1 MTKLATIAMSTQIAL
16 SAVFAAMPVAV
27 TSAATVA
34 ANGDVGMTAST
45 FTAAQSDGS
54 VTISVQRDGG
64 KSGAAS
70 VKYTTLAESAEAGQQ
85 FTAQSGT
92 LTWANNDAAVK
103 TFKIPLNT
111 SPVFSGTKSFVIRL
125 TAGSGTLLG
134 AHSAATVN
142 VVGGSGSGSG
152 GGGGTTDPV
161 TKGVPAPASEHGYNT
176 VTFDGNF
183 TAKTVDMSKNLNKGY
198 KWYLTGLFG
207 YEADPAG
214 IKLNSDGSVTL
225 LGDNTGAA
233 GELSSIGT
241 YRGTNSFVGTAFG
254 GGFYIEAVYNF
265 NYSQVAAQHPAGSH
279 KAMPSFWSLP
289 LESISVYGTNQ
300 WPGQAKGYLHNVE
313 FDFFEADYYGAKNGY
328 GMGMHDWWGI
338 PNDTC
343 GKGMCGLGFLNPSGE
358 RLVPAGTNWTAYHTY
373 GTLWVPATATSKG
386 MTSAYFDGKLVGATR
401 EWSQYTNQAP
411 TPTGKSWAF
420 GRVDQQ
426 HMFFI
431 LGTGTGEPM
440 NIKSVT
446 VYQKNAS
453 GNIVH

>member
-1 MTKLATIAMSTQIAL
+1 MTKLAIIAMSTQIAL
-16 SAVFAAMPVAV
+16 SAAFATMPVAM

-34 ANGDVGMTAST
+34 ANGDVGMTVST
-45 FTAAQSDGS
+45 FTAAQSAGS
-54 VTISVQRDGG
+54 VTISVQRSGG
-64 KSGAAS
+64 TSGALS
-70 VKYTTLAESAEAGQQ
+70 VSYTTLAESAAAGQQ
-85 FTAQSGT
+85 YTTQTGT
-92 LTWANNDAAVK
+92 LTWADKDAAVK
-103 TFKIPLNT
+103 TFNVPLNT

-142 VVGGSGSGSG
+142 IVGGSG
-152 GGGGTTDPV
+152 GGTTGP
-161 TKGVPAPASEHGYNT
+161 TTGAPAPATAHGYNT
-176 VTFDGNF
+176 VTYQSNF
-183 TAKTVDMSKNLNKGY
+183 TATTVDMSKNLNEGY
-198 KWYLTGLFG
+198 KWYLVGLFG

-214 IKLNSDGSVTL
+214 VQLNADGSVTL

-233 GELSSIGT
+233 GALSSIGT

-289 LESISVYGTNQ
+289 VESISVYGTNQ

-313 FDFFEADYYGAKNGY
+313 FDFFEADYYGAQNGY

-338 PNDTC
+338 PNETC
-343 GKGMCGLGFLNPSGE
+343 GKGMCGVGFVNPSGE
-358 RLVPAGTNWTAYHTY
+358 RLVPAGTDWTAYHTY
-373 GTLWVPATATSKG
+373 GTLWVPATATTPG
-386 MTSAYFDGKLVGATR
+386 MTSAYFDGKLVGSTR
-401 EWSQYTNQAP
+401 TWTQYTNQAP
-411 TPTGKSWAF
+411 APTGQTWAF

-440 NIKSVT
+440 NVKSVT
-446 VYQKNAS
+446 VYQKDAS